1 MTHCRNSSKISLKN
15 RRYRGKINTRSS
27 HIHDRS
33 LSWLGIPV
41 ITSLKYGG
49 VNPVLWT
56 QSSPLSELM
65 RFIKIFRQTI
75 FLFHIF
81 YTLWVTMLVA
91 MGSRIVKWFINISWR
106 SILLVEE
113 TGVPIHRKP
122 STCRNLVTWR
132 TLSYNGVS
140 SSLRLE
146 RISNSEC

>member
-1 MTHCRNSSKISLKN
+1 MPHCRNSSKILLKN
-15 RRYRGKINTRSS
+15 RRYRGKINTRRS
-27 HIHDRS
+27 HVHDRL

-41 ITSLKYGG
+41 ITSLKYRG

-56 QSSPLSELM
+56 QSSPLSEIM
-65 RFIKIFRQTI
+65 RFIKIFCQII

-81 YTLWVTMLVA
+81 YTLWVTMLLA
-91 MGSRIVKWFINISWR
+91 MESRMVKGFINISWR

-113 TGVPIHRKP
+113 THPQETTDL
-122 STCRNLVTWR
+122 SQVTWR